1 MRVVAALG
9 EDALLRRGQPLTAE
23 NQRWISE
30 IEEPQLSLKRLVPA
44 RVLRTSLRR
53 SPG

>member
-1 MRVVAALG
+1 MRGVAALG

-53 SPG
+53 SLG

>member
-1 MRVVAALG
+1 MRWVAALG